1 SGCSDTNRNPL
12 SIPTRRSSDLDRD
25 LAKAEERAQQI
36 DFAMIDAIGQP
47 TVGVSGVG
55 GLRRAGRYQKK
66 RDSGNNRET
75 GHGAIMATV
84 RSEEHTSE
92 LQSRENLVCRLLL

>member
-1 SGCSDTNRNPL
+1 EPAQRAEPGYLAIRIHLIVVGLGRAAAVGRTAID
-12 SIPTRRSSDLDRD
+12 IPLDRD

-84 RSEEHTSE
+84 
-92 LQSRENLVCRLLL
+92 